1 LLYDYLGWKP
11 PVFAHL
17 PLLRNPDK
25 SKLSKR
31 KNPTSIHFYQDSGF
45 LPEAMLNYLGMMGY
59 TLPDQREIFSL
70 EELCETFEVKRVSL
84 GGPIFDIEKLKWLNG
99 RYLREKL
106 NPEEVLQKLIE
117 WKAGPDFFQKIIP
130 LALPRLET
138 FSDFFPISQ
147 FLLNENPVYKFEDLA
162 GKQEPNDVARMLK
175 IAEWEL
181 EKITPWTRDSL
192 ANAFQTIAETE
203 EKKLKELLAP
213 FFVCITGSKV
223 SLPLFDGM
231 ELLGPDLA
239 RTRIRKALQ
248 LLAENDSGLSK
259 KGLKALEKEY
269 RQNYGNRID

>member
-1 LLYDYLGWKP
+1 
-11 PVFAHL
+11 
-17 PLLRNPDK
+17 
-25 SKLSKR
+25 
-31 KNPTSIHFYQDSGF
+31 
-45 LPEAMLNYLGMMGY
+45 MLNYLGMMGY

-192 ANAFQTIAETE
+192 ANAFQTIAFIQDKEKLIKVGEYYISPSMPAAEILQRITSGKTVLHSVTIPEGYRITEIANLLETE
-203 EKKLKELLAP
+203 LSYPPIKK
-213 FFVCITGSKV
+213 TGAI
-223 SLPLFDGM
+223 GG
-231 ELLGPDLA
+231 EG
-239 RTRIRKALQ
+239 
-248 LLAENDSGLSK
+248 E
-259 KGLKALEKEY
+259 
-269 RQNYGNRID
+269 